1 MPDLHGDEL
10 VLPLLHLLL
19 EWFDVGGAVHRL
31 RLQDVVVQHH
41 LQQADHMI
49 TVNLYTVIRIHLS
62 RSITSNVN
70 DHQRS
75 TNSRC
80 FYRLKRFIACGGLL
94 HAASKSLNVFR

>member
-49 TVNLYTVIRIHLS
+49 TATIYTAMIRIDFN
-62 RSITSNVN
+62 RRNDRNTTSNV
-70 DHQRS
+70 
-75 TNSRC
+75 C
-80 FYRLKRFIACGGLL
+80 L
-94 HAASKSLNVFR
+94 